1 MKKLKIP
8 DLQQWFWKRRLI
20 RKILVWSKRRSLP
33 GFSGVPSYDV
43 VVFVLNEIKR
53 YDLFTRANST
63 AYSFFLS
70 LFPSLIALFTLIPY
84 LKNYFIDYLPGGE
97 HFDIYLQDSIFKIMP
112 GIAGERLF
120 GFIQDITNKP
130 RFGFLSFSFILAIY
144 FASNGMLALMR
155 GFEKSYMETFKK
167 RHFLKKRAIATLL
180 TFQLGLLLVGSV
192 VLVILGNS
200 IVNFISTYIHLDF
213 MAKFALNFFRWA
225 AIIALF
231 YSGISI
237 IYRHGAPFRKKFKFF
252 SPGTTLAALLCIL
265 VSVGF
270 SYYVDQIKSTNELYG
285 TIWTIIVL
293 MIWIQLN
300 SLILLIGFELNASI
314 AVNRDIKAEIEP
326 SEQFI

>member
-1 MKKLKIP
+1 MKKFKLP
-8 DLQQWFWKRRLI
+8 NLQEWFLQRRIVRKTLI
-20 RKILVWSKRRSLP
+20 WSKKSSLP
-33 GFSGVPSYDV
+33 GFGGIPVHDI
-43 VVFVLNEIKR
+43 VVFVLNEFKR

-97 HFDIYLQDSIFKIMP
+97 NFDVYLQESIFKIMP

-120 GFIQDITNKP
+120 TFIQDITNKP

-155 GFEKSYMETFKK
+155 GFEKSYFEAFKQ
-167 RHFLKKRAIATLL
+167 RNFLKKRLIATLL

-200 IVNFISTYIHLDF
+200 IINFVSSYIQLDF
-213 MAKFALNFFRWA
+213 LTKFSLNFFRWI
-225 AIIALF
+225 AIFGLF
-231 YSGISI
+231 YSGIAI
-237 IYRHGAPFRKKFKFF
+237 IFRHGAPFKKKFRIF
-252 SPGTTLAALLCIL
+252 SPGTTVATILCIM

-314 AVNRDIKAEIEP
+314 AVHLDSGTET
-326 SEQFI
+326 SEAAT